1 MGDLRK
7 TLLSTVLI
15 TFVCL
20 AGCSK
25 TSPTAGGPGPQAT
38 VQLRDGSSFSGA
50 VTNSSPSAI
59 TLQGAAGDSRT
70 YPMTQ
75 VQSVQYADVSQAPAP
90 IVTGMPAAAPA
101 VTAPAPVASPI
112 GQPIGQ
118 PSSAPPVTQPVTQPP
133 AAPRVAMRNI
143 PAGTNLQVRNN
154 EAISSQS
161 AQDGQTFSGVVVEDV
176 VDSAGRIAI
185 PRGSNATLVVR
196 NAEGQGKMQ
205 GRAELVVDV
214 GSVTVGGHEY
224 RLDTSDVEREGKQG
238 VGVNKRTG
246 AFAGG
251 GAALGG
257 IIGALAGGGKGAAI
271 GALSGAGAG
280 TVTQSVTRGKG
291 AVIPAET
298 VLSFKLET
306 PVHIHE
312 VR

>member
-25 TSPTAGGPGPQAT
+25 TSPTAAGGPGPQAT

-59 TLQGAAGDSRT
+59 TLQGATGESRT

-75 VQSVQYADVSQAPAP
+75 VQSVQYADASQAPAP

-101 VTAPAPVASPI
+101 VTTPPP
-112 GQPIGQ
+112 
-118 PSSAPPVTQPVTQPP
+118 SAPPIAPPSAPPASQPVAAAP
-133 AAPRVAMRNI
+133 AAPRAAVRNI

-196 NAEGQGKMQ
+196 NAAGQGKMQ

-291 AVIPAET
+291 AVIPSET

>member
-25 TSPTAGGPGPQAT
+25 TSPTAATGGPGPQAT

-59 TLQGAAGDSRT
+59 TLQGATGESRT

-75 VQSVQYADVSQAPAP
+75 VQSVQYADASQAPAP

-101 VTAPAPVASPI
+101 VITPPP
-112 GQPIGQ
+112 
-118 PSSAPPVTQPVTQPP
+118 SAPPVAPPVAAAP
-133 AAPRVAMRNI
+133 AAPRAAVRNI

-291 AVIPAET
+291 AVIPSET